1 MSLLEPMDG
10 LSAEE
15 SEFVD
20 VIAKWVDNEVRPVVR
35 NLEHSDTYPE
45 ALIDQMKEL
54 GVYGLAIGEPWN
66 LGSVSGRCYA
76 RITEEIARGWM
87 SLSGAFG
94 GHSVVSKL
102 LTRHGTPQQ
111 QERYLPLMATGE
123 LRATMALT
131 EPDGGSDLQSIRT
144 VARPTSRDG
153 VDGYVING
161 AKTWITN
168 SRMSDVVA
176 LLCKTDPEATP
187 AHTGI
192 SILLVEKVPGFTV
205 GRNLPKLGYKGVES
219 CELSFDDC
227 FVPASALLGGEEG
240 QGFTQMMG
248 GLEIGRIQVAARA
261 IGVARAAFDDA
272 LEYATQRETFGQPIW
287 RHQSVGNLLADMATQ
302 ITAGQRLNYHAAE
315 RFDSGVRADLEAG
328 MAKLFCSE
336 MAAKVALDAIR
347 IHGGHGYST
356 EFDVE
361 RYYRDAPL
369 MIVGEG
375 TNEIQRNVIARQL
388 VDRRTKR

>member
-1 MSLLEPMDG
+1 MSLLESMDG
-10 LSAEE
+10 LSPEE
-15 SEFVD
+15 AEFVE
-20 VIAKWVDNEVRPVVR
+20 VVAKWVDREVRPVVR
-35 NLEHSDTYPE
+35 QLEHDDVYPA
-45 ALIDQMKEL
+45 ALIDSMKDI
-54 GVYGLAIGEPWN
+54 GIFGLAIGEPWGS
-66 LGSVSGRCYA
+66 GSVSGRAYA

-87 SLSGAFG
+87 SLAGAFG

-102 LTRHGTPQQ
+102 LTKHGTSEQQ
-111 QERYLPLMATGE
+111 DRYLPSMSTGAI
-123 LRATMALT
+123 RATMALT
-131 EPDGGSDLQSIRT
+131 EPDGGSDLQAIRT
-144 VARPTSRDG
+144 TATRSTRDG

-176 LLCKTDPEATP
+176 LLCVTDMSAEPR
-187 AHTGI
+187 HKGI

-205 GRNLPKLGYKGVES
+205 GRNLPKLGYRGVES
-219 CELSFDDC
+219 CELSFEDC
-227 FVPASALLGGEEG
+227 FVPSDALLGGVEG
-240 QGFTQMMG
+240 QGFVQMMG

-272 LEYATQRETFGQPIW
+272 LAYAQQRESFGQPIW
-287 RHQSVGNLLADMATQ
+287 KHQSVGNLLADMATQ
-302 ITAGQRLNYHAAE
+302 ITAGQRLNYHAAD
-315 RFDSGVRADLEAG
+315 RYDTGVRADLEAG

-336 MAAKVALDAIR
+336 MAAKVTLDAIR

-361 RYYRDAPL
+361 RFYRDAPL

-388 VDRRTKR
+388 VERRRQQ

>member
-1 MSLLEPMDG
+1 MDG

-15 SEFVD
+15 SDFVD

-35 NLEHSDTYPE
+35 DLEHSDAYPE
-45 ALIDQMKEL
+45 VLIDQMKEL

-66 LGSVSGRCYA
+66 SGSVSGRCYA

-111 QERYLPLMATGE
+111 QELYLPLMATGE

-131 EPDGGSDLQSIRT
+131 EPDGGSDLQAIRT
-144 VARPTSRDG
+144 VAQPTSRDG

-219 CELSFDDC
+219 CELSFNDC
-227 FVPASALLGGEEG
+227 FVPASALLGGAEG
-240 QGFTQMMG
+240 QGFTQM
-248 GLEIGRIQVAARA
+248 
-261 IGVARAAFDDA
+261 
-272 LEYATQRETFGQPIW
+272 
-287 RHQSVGNLLADMATQ
+287 
-302 ITAGQRLNYHAAE
+302 
-315 RFDSGVRADLEAG
+315 
-328 MAKLFCSE
+328 
-336 MAAKVALDAIR
+336 
-347 IHGGHGYST
+347 
-356 EFDVE
+356 
-361 RYYRDAPL
+361 
-369 MIVGEG
+369 
-375 TNEIQRNVIARQL
+375 
-388 VDRRTKR
+388 

>member
-1 MSLLEPMDG
+1 MSLLESMDG
-10 LSAEE
+10 LSPEE
-15 SEFVD
+15 AEFVE
-20 VIAKWVDNEVRPVVR
+20 VVAKWVDREVRPVVR
-35 NLEHSDTYPE
+35 QLEQDDVYPA
-45 ALIDQMKEL
+45 ALIDSMKDI
-54 GVYGLAIGEPWN
+54 GIFGLAIGEPWGS
-66 LGSVSGRCYA
+66 GSVSGRAYA

-87 SLSGAFG
+87 SLAGAFG

-102 LTRHGTPQQ
+102 LTKHGTSEQQ
-111 QERYLPLMATGE
+111 DRYLPSMSTGAI
-123 LRATMALT
+123 RATMALT
-131 EPDGGSDLQSIRT
+131 EPDGGSDLQAIRT
-144 VARPTSRDG
+144 TATRSTRDG

-176 LLCKTDPEATP
+176 LLCVTDMSAEPR
-187 AHTGI
+187 HKGI

-205 GRNLPKLGYKGVES
+205 GRNLPKLGYRGVES
-219 CELSFDDC
+219 CELSFEDC
-227 FVPASALLGGEEG
+227 FVPSDALLGGVEG
-240 QGFTQMMG
+240 QGFVQMMG

-272 LEYATQRETFGQPIW
+272 LAYAQQRESFGQPIW
-287 RHQSVGNLLADMATQ
+287 KHQSVGNLLADMATQ
-302 ITAGQRLNYHAAE
+302 ITAGQRLNYHAAD
-315 RFDSGVRADLEAG
+315 RYDTGVRADLEAG

-336 MAAKVALDAIR
+336 MAAKVTLDAIR

-361 RYYRDAPL
+361 RFYRDAPL

-388 VDRRTKR
+388 VERRRQQ

>member
-35 NLEHSDTYPE
+35 DLEHSDTYPA
-45 ALIDQMKEL
+45 ALINQMKEL

-66 LGSVSGRCYA
+66 SGSVSGRCYA

-131 EPDGGSDLQSIRT
+131 EPDGGSDLQAIRT

-168 SRMSDVVA
+168 SRMSDVIA
-176 LLCKTDPEATP
+176 LLCKPTRKQPPRIPEFRFCSSRKFQVSPWVATCQNLG
-187 AHTGI
+187 T
-192 SILLVEKVPGFTV
+192 KVLRVVSSHSTI
-205 GRNLPKLGYKGVES
+205 
-219 CELSFDDC
+219 
-227 FVPASALLGGEEG
+227 ALFLH
-240 QGFTQMMG
+240 
-248 GLEIGRIQVAARA
+248 R
-261 IGVARAAFDDA
+261 
-272 LEYATQRETFGQPIW
+272 PCW
-287 RHQSVGNLLADMATQ
+287 
-302 ITAGQRLNYHAAE
+302 AE
-315 RFDSGVRADLEAG
+315 R
-328 MAKLFCSE
+328 
-336 MAAKVALDAIR
+336 KVKASPR
-347 IHGGHGYST
+347 
-356 EFDVE
+356 
-361 RYYRDAPL
+361 
-369 MIVGEG
+369 
-375 TNEIQRNVIARQL
+375 
-388 VDRRTKR
+388 